1 MDYRGLQKQC
11 EDIYTANFSKF
22 SEKTREKKPSQLRP
36 KYCYSCAE
44 RFNFKPVTPTTMD
57 KDRNECSTSQTVID
71 FFNNTFTEKV
81 AEGVPEDLSFNADEM
96 SADIGQPR
104 KVLIPP
110 NEKRGTRVNEFSEN
124 SHVTAMVTINVAG
137 EMFPPFLI
145 LPLAYL
151 PRNISPMVIRG
162 QMNIGGPKMGT

>member
-1 MDYRGLQKQC
+1 
-11 EDIYTANFSKF
+11 
-22 SEKTREKKPSQLRP
+22 
-36 KYCYSCAE
+36 
-44 RFNFKPVTPTTMD
+44 MD

-81 AEGVPEDLSFNADEM
+81 AEGVPEDLFFNADEM

-110 NEKRGTRVNEFSEN
+110 NEKRGTRVNEFSEI
-124 SHVTAMVTINVAG
+124 SHVTAMVTINVAR

-151 PRNISPMVIRG
+151 PRNISPMIIRG
-162 QMNIGGPKMGT
+162 QMNIGGGGPKMGT